1 MKKPKF
7 EAKKFLKLS
16 LYITFSIVAL
26 LGLGTL
32 ALNIYSFTNDPLAL
46 IAKHGLLKVPKKQK
60 NYPYNERVPKSVIE
74 AEIRKQAKQFNLDP
88 DMMVEL
94 AKCESSL
101 DNLAKNDKSTA
112 LGVYQYL
119 IKTWEETESFKK
131 ERISRT
137 DYKANIREAMIDM
150 ANGEIWRW
158 KDCAD
163 KIGLK

>member
-7 EAKKFLKLS
+7 EAKRFFRVS
-16 LYITFSIVAL
+16 LYIIFSIVTL
-26 LGLGTL
+26 LGLGNVL
-32 ALNIYSFTNDPLAL
+32 LNIYSFANDPLAL
-46 IAKHGLLKVPKKQK
+46 IAQYDLLKVSKKQK
-60 NYPYNERVPKSVIE
+60 DYPYNERVPRRIIE
-74 AEIRKQAKQFNLDP
+74 AEIRKQSKKFSLDP

-94 AKCESSL
+94 AKCESGL

-119 IKTWEETESFKK
+119 IKTWEETESFRK

-137 DYKANIREAMIDM
+137 DYKSNIREAMIDM
-150 ANGEIWRW
+150 SNGEIWRW
-158 KDCAD
+158 QDCAE

>member
-7 EAKKFLKLS
+7 KAKQS
-16 LYITFSIVAL
+16 LRLCLFIMFAIVTL
-26 LGLGTL
+26 LGLGNL
-32 ALNIYSFTNDPLAL
+32 ALNIHSFARDPLAL
-46 IAKHGLLKVPKKQK
+46 ITRHELFRVSKKQK
-60 NYPYNERVPKSVIE
+60 FYAYNQRVPKDVIE
-74 AEIRKQAKQFNLDP
+74 AEIRQQAKQFNLDP
-88 DMMVEL
+88 DMMVAL
-94 AKCESSL
+94 AICETSL
-101 DNLAKNDKSTA
+101 NNLAKNDESTA

-158 KDCAD
+158 PDCAD
-163 KIGLK
+163 KLGLK